1 MVRDRLYGITL
12 YLLSHQRASAQE
24 LADHFEVSRRCI
36 QRDID
41 RLSMAGVPVIAYPG
55 VKGGYEL
62 QEGYRMNA
70 QLATKEEYAILAAS
84 LQGMQRADEG
94 MKVDILDKID
104 ALSKQEY
111 PIQLDF
117 SIAQE
122 QELVQD
128 HKRLIKEAIQ
138 NETMICFSYTNANNE
153 TKPYAIEPVAMLYR
167 WYAWYLI
174 GYDDKRED
182 YYMFKLIRMRGPI
195 MQGKIEH
202 SHPPL
207 SEILNHMDQRDERS
221 YTEVI
226 LRCQPQTRARVME
239 YLPGEVQETYADG
252 SFLYRIKVVQEE
264 YFWYASLMGMS
275 DTVQV
280 IQPTSLQ
287 ERILADCKRMI
298 KLYETVT

>member
-1 MVRDRLYGITL
+1 M
-12 YLLSHQRASAQE
+12 
-24 LADHFEVSRRCI
+24 
-36 QRDID
+36 
-41 RLSMAGVPVIAYPG
+41 
-55 VKGGYEL
+55 
-62 QEGYRMNA
+62 
-70 QLATKEEYAILAAS
+70 
-84 LQGMQRADEG
+84 
-94 MKVDILDKID
+94 
-104 ALSKQEY
+104 
-111 PIQLDF
+111 
-117 SIAQE
+117 
-122 QELVQD
+122 
-128 HKRLIKEAIQ
+128 IKEAIQ
-138 NETMICFSYTNANNE
+138 NETKICFSYTNANNE
-153 TKPYAIEPVAMLYR
+153 TKPHAIEPVALLYR

-182 YYMFKLIRMRGPI
+182 YYMFKLVRMRGPV
-195 MQGKIEH
+195 MQEKIEH

-287 ERILADCKRMI
+287 ERMLADCKRMI